1 MTIWRL
7 LGIVIGAIG
16 CITAPV
22 LGQPVPSTP
31 SPRIN
36 ASDPAPTEPTAVH
49 LPLSSHLPAN
59 LSVTDALA
67 MQSAQRIKPRSA
79 PSLIVVMADEADSG
93 GLFENEIV
101 TLTAAARQ
109 ALDRVLAPYRG
120 KSGLRLAIIGHADSR
135 ALKPELQRDFDDN
148 MVLSLVRAREV
159 AAYAKQKLQLPAL
172 RIATSARSDT
182 EPMGDNRTVQGRAR
196 NRRIELQIWDPA
208 DAPSSPD
215 KNGIARPHPAAAEDD
230 DWQAQ
235 GYRPPTIWIDL
246 PGKRVDNARVEVMD
260 VPPPTER
267 EPEVDYPLPS
277 GVSSQA
283 RDRMRA
289 SYAQLPQ
296 TPAQQH
302 LVMSDANLGG
312 ALFESGKSHLTPH
325 AQAALEAFA
334 QPLMGKNNL
343 LIGVA
348 GHADTQR
355 HAPITKKIYRDN
367 QGLSEA
373 RALTVATYLMQRLNV
388 PLERVAIVGYGDTR
402 PVADN
407 GTLAGMALNRRVEI
421 HAWFDTQPAASTAA
435 ESAARATQSAGCG
448 AVGPK
453 VTQPFRVT
461 IDGEPMDVGSPNE
474 ADRQRCTDVALEQAD
489 IQVRYDA
496 LATAPAM
503 NVWATPN
510 AAARGEHI
518 EFRAWSNFVPW
529 VRRAEV
535 RLFRPGQRTME
546 APLAVL
552 PITWHEPLRWQMPAA
567 APHDPQD
574 RVFYLLRVYDEAGRF
589 NETSLRPIDV
599 LARAPNLSH
608 EDRDRLERE
617 KQAGYGENNLDL
629 ANIPVSG
636 GTVTVNGRNLQPGQG
651 VTALGLAV
659 PVDPQGRFAIRQILP
674 PGPHA
679 VEILLR
685 QPDGSQTFIRR
696 NVTIP
701 ANDWF
706 YVALGDLTIGRN
718 KVTGPAGLVT
728 GDTQHYED
736 KVYLDGRGA
745 FYLKGKVKGE
755 WLLTAAADT
764 TEQPLRD
771 LFSNFSSKD
780 PRYLLRRIDPN
791 LYYPVYGDD
800 STVVDDAPTQG
811 KFYVRLERDDSQV
824 LWGNFQTSWS
834 GSELI
839 QYSRGLYGA
848 KGRYRSSET
857 TRYGE
862 KKTQVDAF
870 AAEPGTLG
878 GRDEFRGSGG
888 SLYYL
893 RHQNI
898 MMGSERV
905 WIETRDPDSELV
917 IDRRPLSPAQDYEV
931 NYLQGRILLRTP
943 LASTG
948 AASGLVMAASI
959 NGAPL
964 YLIVTYEYVPG
975 LDAIVNLSAGVQ
987 ASQWVNDHLQVGVTG
1002 YRQGEQGSEQ
1012 TLKGVQATLRH
1023 SPGTYVKVETAQS
1036 KGPGSDTQ
1044 TSINGGFGFNTQSG
1058 LATTAGA
1065 RRIEGAANL
1074 ENLSD
1079 SLKGRI
1085 SAYAQERDHGFS
1097 APGQLTLNNER
1108 MSQQGAQ
1115 ATVALGP
1122 GTQLTLKAD
1131 NRVAETQSSRNA
1143 EIGLRQNLSTTWAL
1157 GLGLKQTDRQST
1169 VGNLSPLLSQNGQR
1183 TDAIV
1188 RLDYQPERDEQAAEQ
1203 PTEKPAEKADWSL
1216 YAFVQD
1222 TLDRTGN
1229 RAENDRVG
1237 LGGAW
1242 RVSERVKLLAEASQ
1256 GGLGSGGR
1264 LGADYRISE
1273 RSNAYL
1279 NYVIESENPDLYRVG
1294 RQGTWVS
1301 GVSSQV
1307 SDQVRVF
1314 GETRALSGAGPQS
1327 LSQAYGL
1334 DWRINE
1340 RWSWGL
1346 KGEVGQISDPLSGDL
1361 RRNAMGVSAAYRE
1374 GNTKYAG
1381 SVELRDE
1388 NGTSTT
1394 GTSNI
1399 SNHRTTWL
1407 VRNSLGLQLDRE
1419 RRLLG
1424 KFNFSR
1430 SNNSQGAYYDGSFH
1444 EIVVG
1449 MAWRPVLN
1457 DRWNSLF
1464 KYTNFYNLPATG
1476 SMTTGLPN
1484 GQLTSNGLAAD
1495 YAQRTQVFAVDTIYD
1510 LKPWLSVGGKYAARY
1525 GELQPVRNASRWM
1538 SSRADLWILRADWH
1552 WVREWDVVME
1562 WRRLKVRQ
1570 ALDDRSGFL
1579 LAIYRH
1585 VQPGVKVGIGYNFT
1599 HYSDDLT
1606 DQSYRSEGWFINI
1619 IGAF

>member
-1 MTIWRL
+1 MTLWQR
-7 LGIVIGAIG
+7 LGIWIGIFGGIA
-16 CITAPV
+16 APV
-22 LGQPVPSTP
+22 LAQPVPPLTP
-31 SPRIN
+31 ARVE
-36 ASDPAPTEPTAVH
+36 ATTPAPEPTAVH
-49 LPLSSHLPAN
+49 MPLPARMPGEVG
-59 LSVTDALA
+59 VTEALA
-67 MQSAQRIKPRSA
+67 MQSAQRLVVRAA
-79 PSLIVVMADEADSG
+79 PSLIVMLTDDPSHG
-93 GLFENEIV
+93 GLFENEAV
-101 TLTAAARQ
+101 QLTPAARE
-109 ALDRVLAPYRG
+109 ALDELMMAYR
-120 KSGLRLAIIGHADSR
+120 KKPGLRLAVIGHADSR
-135 ALKPELQRDFDDN
+135 VLRPELQRDYDDN
-148 MVLSLVRAREV
+148 LGLSMARALVV
-159 AAYAKQKLQLPAL
+159 AGYLKQQLQLPML
-172 RIATSARSDT
+172 QIAVSARSDT
-182 EPMGDNRTVQGRAR
+182 QPIADNRTTDGRAR
-196 NRRIELQIWDPA
+196 NRRIELHIWDEV
-208 DAPSSPD
+208 
-215 KNGIARPHPAAAEDD
+215 KVNGQPVDDSTVVQAATHAI
-230 DWQAQ
+230 DWEAQ
-235 GYRPPTIWIDL
+235 GYRPRTQWIDL
-246 PGKRVDNARVEVMD
+246 PGQRVDNARVDVMG

-267 EPEVDYPLPS
+267 EPEVPYPLPS
-277 GVSSQA
+277 GVSVQA
-283 RDRMRA
+283 RNRMRA
-289 SYAQLPQ
+289 AYAQLPQ

-302 LVMSDANLGG
+302 LVLSDAHLGS
-312 ALFESGKSHLTPH
+312 ALFVSGKSHLTPE
-325 AQAALEAFA
+325 ALASLEAFI
-334 QPLMGKNNL
+334 QPLLGKPNL

-355 HAPITKKIYRDN
+355 HAPITRRIYRNN

-388 PLERVAIVGYGDTR
+388 PQERMAFVGYGDTR

-407 GTLAGMALNRRVEI
+407 ATLAGMARNRRVEI
-421 HAWFDTQPAASTAA
+421 HAWYDQTPSATPSAVPAAPAKASV
-435 ESAARATQSAGCG
+435 GCG
-448 AVGPK
+448 APGGVSSL
-453 VTQPFRVT
+453 PFRVT
-461 IDGEPMDVGSPNE
+461 IDGEPMDEGSPNE

-510 AAARGEHI
+510 AAARGEVI

-535 RLFRPGQRTME
+535 RVFRPGQRTME
-546 APLAVL
+546 TPLAVL
-552 PITWHEPLRWQMPAA
+552 PIVWHTPLRWPIPEA
-567 APHDPQD
+567 APGEAHD
-574 RVFYLLRVYDEAGRF
+574 RVFYLLRTYDEAGRF
-589 NETSLRPIDV
+589 NETGLRPIDLLPRRPMPSREDEER
-599 LARAPNLSH
+599 LAREA
-608 EDRDRLERE
+608 
-617 KQAGYGENNLDL
+617 QAGYGENNLDL
-629 ANIPVSG
+629 ANIPVRG
-636 GTVTVNGRNLQPGQG
+636 GTITVNGRHLQPGQS
-651 VTALGLAV
+651 VTALGLSL
-659 PVDPQGRFAIRQILP
+659 PIDPQGRFAIRQILP

-679 VEILLR
+679 VEIVLH
-685 QPDGSQTFIRR
+685 QSDGSQTFIRR

-701 ANDWF
+701 DNDWF

-728 GDTQHYED
+728 GDTQHYAD

-811 KFYVRLERDDSQV
+811 KFYVRLERDDSHV
-824 LWGNFQTSWS
+824 LWGNFQTAWS
-834 GSELI
+834 GNELI

-848 KGRYRSSET
+848 KGRYRSTDT
-857 TRYGE
+857 TTYGE
-862 KKTQVDAF
+862 KRTQIDAF
-870 AAEPGTLG
+870 AAEPGTLA

-917 IDRRPLSPAQDYEV
+917 IDRRQLSPGQDYEA
-931 NYLQGRILLRTP
+931 NYLQGRITLRSP

-948 AASGLVMAASI
+948 AASTLVTAGSL

-964 YLIVTYEYVPG
+964 YLVVTYEYVPG
-975 LDAIVNLSAGVQ
+975 LDALFSLSTGVQ
-987 ASQWVNDHLQVGVTG
+987 ASQWVNDHFQVGVTG

-1023 SPGTYVKVETAQS
+1023 SPGTYVKVEAAQS
-1036 KGPGSDTQ
+1036 QGAGSVTQ
-1044 TSINGGFGFNTQSG
+1044 TSTNGGFGFNSQAG

-1074 ENLSD
+1074 DTLTD
-1079 SLKGRI
+1079 SLKGRV

-1097 APGQLTLNNER
+1097 APGQVTLNNER

-1115 ATVALGP
+1115 ATIAVSAD
-1122 GTQLTLKAD
+1122 TQVQLKAD
-1131 NRVAETQSSRNA
+1131 NRVGETLSSRNV
-1143 EIGLRQNLSTTWAL
+1143 EVGLRQNLSNTWSV
-1157 GLGLKQTDRQST
+1157 GLGLKQTERQTAVS
-1169 VGNLSPLLSQNGQR
+1169 NLSPLLSQNGNR

-1188 RLDYQPERDEQAAEQ
+1188 RADYQPESDEQPGQ
-1203 PTEKPAEKADWSL
+1203 KADWSV

-1222 TLDRTGN
+1222 TLARSGN

-1242 RVSERVKLLAEASQ
+1242 RVHQRVKLLAEASQ

-1264 LGADYRISE
+1264 LGADYQISE

-1307 SDQVRVF
+1307 TEQVRAF
-1314 GETRALSGAGPQS
+1314 AETRALSGAGPQS

-1346 KGEVGQISDPLSGDL
+1346 KGEEGYISDPLSGDL
-1361 RRNAMGVSAAYRE
+1361 HRHAMGVSAAYRE

-1381 SVELRDE
+1381 SVEWRDE
-1388 NGTSTT
+1388 TGTSTT
-1394 GTSNI
+1394 GTSHI
-1399 SNHRTTWL
+1399 DNHRTTWL
-1407 VRNSLGLQLDRE
+1407 VRNSLGLQIDRD

-1424 KFNFSR
+1424 KLNFSR

-1444 EIVVG
+1444 EIVLG

-1457 DRWNSLF
+1457 DRWNTLF

-1476 SMTTGLPN
+1476 SATTGLPN
-1484 GQLTSNGLAAD
+1484 GQLTGNGAIAD

-1510 LKPWLSVGGKYAARY
+1510 LKPWLSIGGKYAARY
-1525 GELQPVRNASRWM
+1525 GELQAVRNVSDWV
-1538 SSRADLWILRADWH
+1538 SSRADLWVLRADWH
-1552 WVREWDVVME
+1552 WVREWDAVLE
-1562 WRRLKVRQ
+1562 WRLLTARQ
-1570 ALDDRSGFL
+1570 ALDARSGYL
-1579 LAIYRH
+1579 LAVYRH

-1606 DQSYRSEGWFINI
+1606 DQSYRSRGWFFNI